1 MAWYKWRWVGVDRKP
16 IRHYAEHVVPNQP
29 DHGVSTRAEIVPG
42 KSIYMAIKPPW
53 IYYVER
59 SNPAST
65 SMIIIIVRIQT
76 PASSRVYA
84 CINAKWWPRGSH
96 LTWMETRNTFVHR
109 FRIGSIAFRVTFL
122 IFFSRKKKRRIANV
136 FSGI

>member
-53 IYYVER
+53 IYYVKSSLHFDDNNNR
-59 SNPAST
+59 TNPNAGVLSCL
-65 SMIIIIVRIQT
+65 
-76 PASSRVYA
+76 RVY
-84 CINAKWWPRGSH
+84 
-96 LTWMETRNTFVHR
+96 
-109 FRIGSIAFRVTFL
+109 
-122 IFFSRKKKRRIANV
+122 
-136 FSGI
+136 